1 MGGQLLGR
9 RQLVLS
15 GLVTVEPRTGS
26 TGTDPRLSA
35 LLHRARAGCRRQAA
49 VWLLTA
55 ALLAGSA
62 ALFAGVLPQVSPFPG
77 PLVIPWWGVAV
88 GFLVA
93 EIAVVHYDFRR
104 EAHAFS
110 LNELPLAFG
119 LFFASPHDVVTG
131 VVVGSGAAF
140 ILHRRQ
146 TGLKLLFNVGTFA
159 LGACV
164 AVLVFE
170 AVAGRAVS
178 FTPIHWL
185 AVLLAALAS
194 SVLSTAAVFA
204 AISLSEGRW
213 DVRKLPEE
221 LGLALLTTTAS
232 ASLGLLGVAAALQHP
247 AGAGLLAVPVGAFL
261 LAHRRFVLQR
271 QDRERVE
278 LLHRV
283 AMILDEAP
291 DIVSALSRTLQHVCE
306 TFRVEVAQF
315 ALLSPQEPQ
324 QALVVTATAD
334 TVQSSGYV
342 RVTDADGLLQRALR
356 STSAHTLTL
365 DPPVPDLGV
374 AALHQVMVGPLRGER
389 GTGGALLVG
398 NRLSAGAAFQPPDLR
413 LLETL
418 VTQVNASLDKGRL
431 ARALSETARRA
442 DQERD
447 KALVLQ
453 RGILPPEIPPV
464 PGAAVAVR
472 YVPGAT
478 GVEVGGDWY
487 DAIALPCGDVAFA
500 VGDVL
505 GHDLE
510 AAARMGQARSA
521 LRAYATDGHPPAAVI
536 ERLNRLLSRTDPD
549 FMGTCCYLQFSP
561 GTSTVTL
568 VSAGHPPPLL
578 ISADGQCRVVEVEA
592 NLPLGV
598 HETAS
603 YAGTSFVLAPGATL
617 ALYTDGLVESRS
629 MSLEVGLGRLSAV
642 PASAGRGDLES
653 LAEGLLACAP
663 TGADADDR
671 TLLLLRRHS
680 LRGAVP
686 DPARAP

>member
-1 MGGQLLGR
+1 VDRQL
-9 RQLVLS
+9 LVLS
-15 GLVTVEPRTGS
+15 GLVTVQHAAEPARPS
-26 TGTDPRLSA
+26 APLAA
-35 LLHRARAGCRRQAA
+35 LLRLARASGQGEAA

-62 ALFAGVLPQVSPFPG
+62 ALFVGVLPQAPPFSG
-77 PLVIPWWGVAV
+77 PVALPWWGVAG
-88 GFLVA
+88 GFLLA

-104 EAHAFS
+104 EAHSFS
-110 LNELPLAFG
+110 MNELPLTFG
-119 LFFASPHDVVTG
+119 LFFASPHDLVAG
-131 VVVGSGAAF
+131 VVVGSGTAF
-140 ILHRRQ
+140 VLHRRQ

-164 AVLVFE
+164 AVLVFA
-170 AVAGRAVS
+170 AVAGRAAS
-178 FTPIHWL
+178 FTPLDWL

-232 ASLGLLGVAAALQHP
+232 ASLGLLGVAAALQHS
-247 AGAGLLAVPVGAFL
+247 AGVLLLAVPVATFL

-306 TFRVEVAQF
+306 TFRAEVAQF

-334 TVQSSGYV
+334 TVQDSGYV

-356 STSAHTLTL
+356 STAAHTLTL

-398 NRLSAGAAFQPPDLR
+398 NRLSASAAFSQLDLR

-464 PGAAVAVR
+464 PNASVAVR

-487 DAIALPCGDVAFA
+487 DAITLPCGDVAFA

-521 LRAYATDGHPPAAVI
+521 LRAYATDGHPPAAVV
-536 ERLNRLLSRTDPD
+536 ERLNRLLTRTDPD

-561 GTSTVTL
+561 RTSTVTL

-578 ISADGQCRVVEVEA
+578 IAADGQCQLVEVEA

-603 YAGTSFVLAPGATL
+603 YAGSSFVLAPGATL

-629 MSLEVGLGRLSAV
+629 MSLDVGLGRLSAV

-653 LAEGLLACAP
+653 LAERLLAVAP
-663 TGADADDR
+663 TGTDADDR
-671 TLLLLRRHS
+671 TLLLLRRHA
-680 LRGAVP
+680 LRGVVP